1 MRRFASVVWWGTR
14 VEVCSALCR
23 LRRANVISAEEWREG
38 KAKMEGLTRSWR
50 EILPGEELWESAERL
65 LEKHALKAGDSLQLA
80 AALVWCGGRA
90 ARRVFLS
97 GDEKL
102 SEVTRAEGFAVV
114 EIG

>member
-1 MRRFASVVWWGTR
+1 
-14 VEVCSALCR
+14 
-23 LRRANVISAEEWREG
+23 
-38 KAKMEGLTRSWR
+38 MEGLTKSWR
-50 EILPGEELWESAERL
+50 EILPGEELRESTGLL

-97 GDEKL
+97 ADEKL
-102 SEVTRAEGFAVV
+102 SEAARAEGFAVV